1 MVGVVV
7 APDPGESVRV
17 AGDVV
22 GEVPPGLHGLKAQ
35 AAAHHRTL
43 GEHLEALS
51 QEESR
56 RDRFRAVRAAM
67 AQTPPDD
74 EYAREVREW
83 QSDAWN

>member
-1 MVGVVV
+1 MVT
-7 APDPGESVRV
+7 
-17 AGDVV
+17 AGRHTEGMAATTITVSTELRDRL
-22 GEVPPGLHGLKAQ
+22 ETQ
-35 AAAHHRTL
+35 AAACHRTL

-67 AQTPPDD
+67 TQTPPDD

-83 QSDAWN
+83 QSGAWR